1 MSIVKLL
8 KATPNPDNSNQMTS
22 LLPNSGTSLR
32 FLKQHHGA
40 LEF

>member
-8 KATPNPDNSNQMTS
+8 KTTPNSDNSNQMTS
-22 LLPNSGTSLR
+22 LLPNGGTGLR
-32 FLKQHHGA
+32 FLEQHHGA